1 MRHSY
6 ISEMLMSF
14 ENKQYE
20 EVWVGS
26 GIFYFGI
33 HEKLCFFETVDN
45 PSYSLAILQLS
56 FSYPL
61 AIHSYPEYENNKIP
75 DTFHFYKYKET

>member
-45 PSYSLAILQLS
+45 PSYSLAIL
-56 FSYPL
+56 
-61 AIHSYPEYENNKIP
+61 
-75 DTFHFYKYKET
+75 